1 MGRLTLFH
9 EHGTK
14 ASFHYAEN
22 SGSEW
27 SLGDMHKREALR
39 LFDKASQVEQ
49 KQMRLVAEREFIWSL
64 ELERPNEDWAIEIS
78 DIQELDNA

>member
-1 MGRLTLFH
+1 MDRLTSFRY
-9 EHGTK
+9 HGKK
-14 ASFHYAEN
+14 ASFHYADD

-27 SLGDMHKREALR
+27 PLGDVQKHEALR
-39 LFDKASQVEQ
+39 LFDEAGPDEQ
-49 KQMRLVAEREFIWSL
+49 KKMRLVAEREFIWSL